1 MHGVAGLSPS
11 SRRNRA
17 DRTAGEAVSGVGD
30 MEQPA
35 HLRRRFRRVVRSLS
49 RHAPRV
55 AGKQP
60 HEKGREMPEVTTP
73 YATGTP
79 CWVDLM
85 VKDQQ
90 ATLDFYRDL
99 LGWQGQPSPA
109 EFGGYA
115 VCELN
120 GRAVAGIG
128 RTMAPEGMPEPPTV
142 WTSYLASTD
151 AQATQDAIV
160 AAGGTLLAP
169 VTDIG
174 DMGRMLIAADPQ
186 GAVFG
191 VWQPGSFSGAQVV
204 NEAGALTWN
213 ELHTSDVLAAT
224 AFYGE
229 VFGIEIRPLDGADS
243 YWEVRVGNRAVGGA
257 TLLAND
263 PPGTPAHWLT
273 YFAADD
279 VESSVDALVRQGGS
293 VLVPPF
299 DMMAGRMTVV
309 ADPQG
314 GVFAMIKPTP
324 M

>member
-1 MHGVAGLSPS
+1 
-11 SRRNRA
+11 
-17 DRTAGEAVSGVGD
+17 
-30 MEQPA
+30 
-35 HLRRRFRRVVRSLS
+35 
-49 RHAPRV
+49 
-55 AGKQP
+55 
-60 HEKGREMPEVTTP
+60 MPEVTTP

-85 VKDQQ
+85 AKDQQ
-90 ATLDFYRDL
+90 AALDFYRDL
-99 LGWQGQPSPA
+99 LGWQGAPGPA

-115 VCELN
+115 VCELD

-128 RTMAPEGMPEPPTV
+128 PTMAPEGMPEPPTV

-160 AAGGTLLAP
+160 AAGGTLLVPAMD
-169 VTDIG
+169 VG
-174 DMGRMLIAADPQ
+174 DLGRMLVAADPQ

-191 VWQPGSFSGAQVV
+191 VWQPGEFFGARVV

-213 ELHTSDVLAAT
+213 ELHTSDVPAAT

-229 VFGIEIRPLDGADS
+229 AFGIEIEPLDGADS
-243 YWEVRVGNRAVGGA
+243 YWELRVGGRAVGGV

-273 YFAADD
+273 YFAVDD
-279 VESSVDALVRQGGS
+279 VDSTVDALVKRGGT
-293 VLVPPF
+293 VLAPPF

-314 GVFAMIKPTP
+314 APFAMIRPQP
-324 M
+324 LA

>member
-1 MHGVAGLSPS
+1 
-11 SRRNRA
+11 
-17 DRTAGEAVSGVGD
+17 
-30 MEQPA
+30 
-35 HLRRRFRRVVRSLS
+35 
-49 RHAPRV
+49 
-55 AGKQP
+55 
-60 HEKGREMPEVTTP
+60 MPEVTTP

-85 VKDQQ
+85 AKDQQ
-90 ATLDFYRDL
+90 QALDFYRDL
-99 LGWQGQPSPA
+99 LGWQGQPGPA

-115 VCELN
+115 VCELA
-120 GRAVAGIG
+120 GKAVAGIG
-128 RTMAPEGMPEPPTV
+128 PAMAPEGMPEPPTV
-142 WTSYLASTD
+142 WTSYLASSD

-160 AAGGTLLAP
+160 AAGGTLIVP
-169 VTDIG
+169 VTDVG
-174 DMGRMLIAADPQ
+174 DLGRMLVAADPQ

-191 VWQPGSFSGAQVV
+191 VWQPGTFFGARIV

-213 ELHTSDVLAAT
+213 ELHTSDVAAAT

-229 VFGIEIRPLDGADS
+229 ALGIEVKRMEDAEVD
-243 YWEVRVGNRAVGGA
+243 YWALNVGDRAVGGA

-273 YFAADD
+273 YFAVDD
-279 VESSVDALVRQGGS
+279 VDSTVDALVKRGGM
-293 VLVPPF
+293 VLAPPF

-314 GVFAMIKPTP
+314 APFAMIRPTP